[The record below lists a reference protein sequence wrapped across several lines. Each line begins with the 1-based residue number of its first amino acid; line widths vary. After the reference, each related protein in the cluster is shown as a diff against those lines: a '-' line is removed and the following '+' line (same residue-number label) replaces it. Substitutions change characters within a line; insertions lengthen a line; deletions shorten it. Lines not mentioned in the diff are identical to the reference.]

1 MRKDIFDTEEYLGKP
16 LYKVTKPKNLRDV
29 IKTRLKEF
37 PDNPVFLVKEKKGGE
52 YVPISTEKYDHDIDS
67 LGTALMHYVPKGS
80 RVAILSETRYEW
92 YTSYLATTN
101 GTGCVV
107 PLDKELKA
115 EEIESMLNRAEV
127 DILIFSKSKKD
138 VVEEVYGKIPT
149 MKYWISMDDT
159 DDERFISYSKF
170 IKEGEDLLAGG
181 DKTFTETDID
191 PEEMTV
197 LLFTSG
203 TTAKSKAVMLCQRN
217 ICKNLISMFSMLYI
231 DVDDVFFSVL
241 PLHHTYEC
249 TCGFLGQV
257 YRGTTISVC
266 EGLRY
271 IAQNLQ
277 EAKPTCVLMVPV
289 MLEMFYKKIMKSLN
303 ADPKK
308 AKKLKTGIKLS
319 RFLLKFKID
328 VRKKLFKQIHDIFGG
343 RMRLIILGGA
353 PVNPEILTFF
363 QDMGFLCVQGYGL
376 TECAPILALNR
387 DIAFKNQAAGLP
399 LPGCDVK
406 ILNPDEDGIGEF
418 IAKGDNVF
426 MGYYKDPE
434 NTSAALDADG
444 YYHTGDLGYIDED
457 HFCIITGRKKNV
469 IIAKNGK
476 NVFPEEIE
484 YLLSLSPY
492 VCESVISGVE
502 DEARDDII
510 IKATIFPE
518 MEEVT
523 AKIGEDPSE
532 DAITELLK
540 EVVSE
545 TNEKLP
551 NYKKIKKVELRMT
564 EFEKNTSKK
573 IKRY

>member
-1 MRKDIFDTEEYLGKP
+1 MRKDIYDTETYLGKP

-37 PDNPVFLVKEKKGGE
+37 PGNPVFLVKDKKGGE
-52 YVPISTEKYDHDIDS
+52 YIPISTEKYDHDIDS

-107 PLDKELKA
+107 PLDKELKS

-127 DILIFSKSKKD
+127 DILIFSKTKKD
-138 VVEEVYGKIPT
+138 VVEAVYGKIPT

-159 DDERFISYSKF
+159 DDERFVSYSKF
-170 IKEGEDLLAGG
+170 IKEGEDLLASG
-181 DKTFTETDID
+181 DKTFTEATID

-289 MLEMFYKKIMKSLN
+289 MLEMFYKKIMKGIN

-319 RFLLKFKID
+319 KFLLKFGID

-523 AKIGEDPSE
+523 AKLGEDPSE

>member
-434 NTSAALDADG
+434 NTAAALDADG

>member
-1 MRKDIFDTEEYLGKP
+1 MRKDIYDTETYLGKP

-127 DILIFSKSKKD
+127 DILIFSKTKKD
-138 VVEEVYGKIPT
+138 VVEAVYGKIPT

-159 DDERFISYSKF
+159 DDERFVSYSKF
-170 IKEGEDLLAGG
+170 IKEGEDLLASG
-181 DKTFTETDID
+181 DKTFTETSID

-289 MLEMFYKKIMKSLN
+289 MLEMFYKKIMKGIN

-319 RFLLKFKID
+319 KFLLKFGID

-523 AKIGEDPSE
+523 AKLGEDPTE